1 MSCTTL
7 VNVSDVKYE
16 LKSAGVN
23 VVTPVELLYDNEPV
37 PLALAVVT
45 LKSVSAAPPPAGPV
59 APCGPLMLPISCAE
73 LLE

>member
-1 MSCTTL
+1 MSCTRV

-23 VVTPVELLYDNEPV
+23 VETPVLLLYAKLPD
-37 PLALAVVT
+37 PLADAVVT

-59 APCGPLMLPISCAE
+59 APCGPVAPVSPVVP
-73 LLE
+73 